1 MSGTIR
7 VVDFTG
13 PKVSRITTPLDLKL
27 QQQTCSSSIRHFL
40 STRTNAFYSA
50 SGVGILQVQMDC
62 RPSKIPT
69 GCRACGV
76 TYNLSTGM
84 KELDHDTGYNILKEM
99 KAHAV
104 PVVFAR

>member
-1 MSGTIR
+1 
-7 VVDFTG
+7 
-13 PKVSRITTPLDLKL
+13 
-27 QQQTCSSSIRHFL
+27 
-40 STRTNAFYSA
+40 
-50 SGVGILQVQMDC
+50 MDC